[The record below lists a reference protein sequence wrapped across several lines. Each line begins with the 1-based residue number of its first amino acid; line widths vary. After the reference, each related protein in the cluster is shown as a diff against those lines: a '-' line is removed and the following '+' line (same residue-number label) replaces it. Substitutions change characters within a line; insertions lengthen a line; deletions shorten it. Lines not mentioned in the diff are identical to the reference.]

1 MEARRVNK
9 QKGIALPI
17 ALIMFVVMLI
27 GGIYL
32 ARSAATASLTV
43 GNMAYQ
49 RNLRRTADIGMLRAY
64 DWLGATHAPATKIA
78 LEGDVTAQGYVAA
91 FSFADPQLGPG
102 DAAFWNGSRTISD
115 VDGGGTDVEVVIHR
129 LCSLKVAFSAA
140 GNHCVT
146 SSMETTGSGAA
157 QEGTNLDVGSGEPIA
172 SLPQIHYLIT
182 SRVINARRGATAV
195 NQLVVMMGV

>member
-1 MEARRVNK
+1 MNK

-17 ALIMFVVMLI
+17 ALIMFMVMLT

-49 RNLRRTADIGMLRAY
+49 RSLSRTSDLGILSAY
-64 DWLGATHAPATKIA
+64 DWLGATHNPAVKIA
-78 LEGDVTAQGYVAA
+78 LNNDVPAQGYVAR

-102 DAAFWNGSRTISD
+102 DAAFWNGSRSITN
-115 VDGGGTDVEVVIHR
+115 VDGNGNDVEVVIHR
-129 LCSLKVAFSAA
+129 LCSLIGPYSS
-140 GNHCVT
+140 NLCVT
-146 SSMETTGSGAA
+146 SSVVGVNSGGAP
-157 QEGTNLDVGSGEPIA
+157 EGASLDVGSGEPIE

-182 SRVINARRGATAV
+182 SRVINTRRGTTAI